1 MHQDVFEWTGKIRRH
16 LTVVL
21 ARELDMGDVS
31 GTDAAKAVEEFAE
44 IERLAAVAKV
54 RAARRVAE
62 TEAYRRA
69 GDNDAA
75 GWLARTTG
83 SSKRDAERSL
93 AAATALDDLDAT
105 REAAERGELSEQ
117 QLREIT
123 DAATANPDAEQEL
136 LDAARTESMA
146 GLKDRALKAKAS
158 AGDKSTRH
166 ERVRLSRRLR
176 HGVDAEGAFWLQFRH
191 TADVGARMLAALRP
205 YEDAVFARNRGRG
218 VRETREAYA
227 ADALAEALGVTGTD
241 PAAEAAANGTAANP
255 AAAATDPASADPG
268 RRGRPNVKVIVRVD
282 LPALRRGHTEPGE
295 LAEIAGI
302 GPVPIS
308 TIRHM
313 LDDAFLAAVLT
324 DGIDVRTVTHLGRR
338 PNAFQQTVLELTHP
352 RCDVEGCSRE
362 MFLEADHRVDWST
375 VKVTDLTNIDKL
387 CEHHHDL
394 KTNQGW
400 RLVAGTGKRPF
411 VPPDHPDHP
420 GNAPPTGDHPPQPTR
435 DRPGP
440 RNRRPRVRAG
450 PAPP

>member
-1 MHQDVFEWTGKIRRH
+1 M
-16 LTVVL
+16 
-21 ARELDMGDVS
+21 S
-31 GTDAAKAVEEFAE
+31 CPSSSC
-44 IERLAAVAKV
+44 V
-54 RAARRVAE
+54 R
-62 TEAYRRA
+62 
-69 GDNDAA
+69 
-75 GWLARTTG
+75 
-83 SSKRDAERSL
+83 
-93 AAATALDDLDAT
+93 
-105 REAAERGELSEQ
+105 
-117 QLREIT
+117 
-123 DAATANPDAEQEL
+123 
-136 LDAARTESMA
+136 
-146 GLKDRALKAKAS
+146 
-158 AGDKSTRH
+158 
-166 ERVRLSRRLR
+166 
-176 HGVDAEGAFWLQFRH
+176 
-191 TADVGARMLAALRP
+191 
-205 YEDAVFARNRGRG
+205 FARNRGRG

-227 ADALAEALGVTGTD
+227 ADALAEALGVTGDD
-241 PAAEAAANGTAANP
+241 PATEAAANGTAADP
-255 AAAATDPASADPG
+255 AAATDPASAAPG

-282 LPALRRGHTEPGE
+282 LPALRRGHTQPGE
-295 LAEIAGI
+295 LAEIAGV
-302 GPVPIS
+302 GPVPVS

-324 DGIDVRTVTHLGRR
+324 DGIDVRTVTHFGRH

-420 GNAPPTGDHPPQPTR
+420 DHPGNAPPTGDHPPQPAR